1 MIPNSSY
8 KILLVGESKV
18 GKTTFI
24 QKHLTREYIQDY
36 NPTVGIESHLLK
48 FNTNYGLAT
57 LNIHEC
63 GGHKKFVGLPINY
76 YQHSDAVIVMF
87 DLTSLETY
95 KLAKERVHNIL
106 LAMPK
111 LPLVLCGNK
120 VDLRDRQLKLEEIDV
135 HLKSKSGRKIL
146 YYDISV
152 KSNYNFQKPLLFLLR
167 QITNQSD
174 LTIEYL

>member
-1 MIPNSSY
+1 MVPNSTY

-36 NPTVGIESHLLK
+36 NPTVGIKSHLLK
-48 FNTNYGLAT
+48 FNTNYGLIV

-63 GGHKKFVGLPINY
+63 GGHKNFVGLPINY

-95 KLAKERVHNIL
+95 KLAKDRIHNIL
-106 LAMPK
+106 LAIPK

-120 VDLRDRQLKLEEIDV
+120 VDLQDRKVKSEEIAV
-135 HLKSKSGRKIL
+135 HLESKFGRKIL
-146 YYDISV
+146 YYNISV
-152 KSNYNFQKPLLFLLR
+152 KSNYNFQKLFLVLLR

-174 LTIEYL
+174 LTIEHL

>member
-18 GKTTFI
+18 GKTSFI
-24 QKHLTREYIQDY
+24 QKHLTGKYIQDH
-36 NPTVGIESHLLK
+36 NPTTGIESYLLK
-48 FNTNYGLAT
+48 FNTNYGLIN

-76 YQHSDAVIVMF
+76 YRCSDAVIVMF

-95 KLAKERVHNIL
+95 KLAKERVRNIL
-106 LAMPK
+106 LAIPK
-111 LPLVLCGNK
+111 SPLVLCGNK
-120 VDLRDRQLKLEEIDV
+120 VDLQDRKVKPKGIAVHFELESE
-135 HLKSKSGRKIL
+135 RKFL

-152 KSNYNFQKPLLFLLR
+152 KSNYNFQKPFLFLLR
-167 QITNQSD
+167 QITNRSD
-174 LTIEYL
+174 LTIEHL